1 MDCFPLAA
9 VLSGQCEL
17 MGRDR
22 GLMSESEIVAPQE
35 ATHRY
40 INRELSL
47 LQFNRRVLAQARD
60 TQTPLMER
68 LFFMTIC
75 SSNLDEF
82 FEIRVSGVKQQMA
95 MGVTESGI
103 DATTPED
110 VMHRISSE
118 THDIVAQQYRV
129 LNEELLPALAE
140 EGIRLVQPDGSPEVL
155 EWARAYFMDEVL
167 PVLTPVGLDPAH
179 PFPQILNKSLN
190 FVVSL
195 EGTDAFGRQTEYAV
209 VQAPRAL
216 PRVIAVPETLASGP
230 YDFILLTSL
239 IRVFVGEL
247 FPGMTI
253 LASYPFRVTRNS
265 DLYIDEDGA
274 DDLLDALAGELSSRA
289 YGDAVRLEVGG
300 SCPDVTVD
308 FLAEHFG
315 LQERDVYRV
324 NGPVNLNR
332 LSALCGIVERPKL
345 KYTPFVSSTEPGLGA
360 SGDIF
365 SVLRQ
370 RSVLLHHPYE
380 SFSPVV
386 NLLRQAAADRDVLA
400 IKITLYRTGSDS
412 PLVQALI
419 DAARRG
425 TEVTAVVELRARFDE
440 AANIDLATRL
450 QAVGANVVYGVV
462 GYKAHAKML
471 MVVRR
476 EGRELKRYVHL
487 GTGNYHSGTAKA
499 YTDWGLLSSD
509 SELGE
514 DMNRTFQ
521 MLTGLGKA
529 AQLSKFLVAPFTL
542 HQTLLELLD
551 FEIEEARA
559 GRPARVAAKLN
570 SISEKRVIE
579 KLYEASCAGVK
590 IDLVIRG
597 ICCLRP
603 GIPGLSENIRVR
615 SIIGRFLEHSRVYYF
630 FAAGQHRLYCSSAD
644 WMTRN
649 LIRRVE
655 VAFPVTEPKLKER
668 VIRESLELGMADNVQ
683 SWELGPDGRYSRVE
697 GPNEEAVMS
706 QAELLK
712 QITSLD

>member
-1 MDCFPLAA
+1 M
-9 VLSGQCEL
+9 
-17 MGRDR
+17 
-22 GLMSESEIVAPQE
+22 ESKAEEPME

-47 LQFNRRVLAQARD
+47 LQFNKRVLAQAKD
-60 TQTPLMER
+60 TQVPLVER
-68 LFFMTIC
+68 LRFLTIC

-82 FEIRVSGVKQQMA
+82 FEIRVSGVKQQIT

-103 DATTPED
+103 DLTTPEN
-110 VMHRISSE
+110 VMNRISAE
-118 THDIVAQQYRV
+118 THEIVTEQYRV
-129 LNEELLPALAE
+129 LNEELVPAME
-140 EGIRLVQPDGSPEVL
+140 REGIRLVQPDSTEEVL
-155 EWARAYFMDEVL
+155 SWAHAYFMNEVL

-190 FVVSL
+190 FVISL

-216 PRVIAVPETLASGP
+216 PRVIEVPEALMPGQ
-230 YDFILLTSL
+230 YNFVLLTSL
-239 IRVFVGEL
+239 IRVFVSEL

-265 DLYIDEDGA
+265 DLYVDEEGA

-289 YGDAVRLEVGG
+289 YGDAVRLEVAGG
-300 SCPDVTVD
+300 CPEETVD
-308 FLAEHFG
+308 FLAKHFG
-315 LQERDVYRV
+315 LEERDVYRV
-324 NGPVNLNR
+324 NGPVNLSR
-332 LSALCGIVERPKL
+332 LSALCGCVERPAL
-345 KYTPFVSSTEPGLGA
+345 KYPPFVSAIEPGLVP

-365 SVLRQ
+365 NVLRQ
-370 RSVLLHHPYE
+370 RSVLMHHPYQA
-380 SFSPVV
+380 FTPVI

-471 MVVRR
+471 MIVRR
-476 EGRELKRYVHL
+476 EGRELRRYVHL

-499 YTDWGLLSSD
+499 YTDWGLMSAD
-509 SELGE
+509 PELGE

-542 HQTLLELLD
+542 HKTMLELID
-551 FEIEEARA
+551 FEIEEAKA

-570 SISEKRVIE
+570 SLSEKRVIE
-579 KLYEASCAGVK
+579 KLYEASKAGVQ

-597 ICCLRP
+597 VCCLRP

-630 FAAGQHRLYCSSAD
+630 FSAGQHKLYCSSAD

-655 VAFPVTEPKLKER
+655 VAFPVTDPKLKER
-668 VIRESLELGMADNVQ
+668 VIEESLTLGMADNLQ
-683 SWELGPDGRYSRVE
+683 AWELSQTGTYERVE
-697 GPNEEAVMS
+697 VGENEALMS
-706 QAELLK
+706 QAELLRRLC
-712 QITSLD
+712 SLD

>member
-1 MDCFPLAA
+1 M
-9 VLSGQCEL
+9 
-17 MGRDR
+17 
-22 GLMSESEIVAPQE
+22 
-35 ATHRY
+35 
-40 INRELSL
+40 
-47 LQFNRRVLAQARD
+47 
-60 TQTPLMER
+60 
-68 LFFMTIC
+68 
-75 SSNLDEF
+75 
-82 FEIRVSGVKQQMA
+82 
-95 MGVTESGI
+95 
-103 DATTPED
+103 
-110 VMHRISSE
+110 
-118 THDIVAQQYRV
+118 
-129 LNEELLPALAE
+129 
-140 EGIRLVQPDGSPEVL
+140 
-155 EWARAYFMDEVL
+155 
-167 PVLTPVGLDPAH
+167 
-179 PFPQILNKSLN
+179 
-190 FVVSL
+190 
-195 EGTDAFGRQTEYAV
+195 
-209 VQAPRAL
+209 
-216 PRVIAVPETLASGP
+216 
-230 YDFILLTSL
+230 
-239 IRVFVGEL
+239 
-247 FPGMTI
+247 
-253 LASYPFRVTRNS
+253 
-265 DLYIDEDGA
+265 
-274 DDLLDALAGELSSRA
+274 
-289 YGDAVRLEVGG
+289 
-300 SCPDVTVD
+300 
-308 FLAEHFG
+308 
-315 LQERDVYRV
+315 
-324 NGPVNLNR
+324 
-332 LSALCGIVERPKL
+332 
-345 KYTPFVSSTEPGLGA
+345 
-360 SGDIF
+360 
-365 SVLRQ
+365 
-370 RSVLLHHPYE
+370 
-380 SFSPVV
+380 
-386 NLLRQAAADRDVLA
+386 
-400 IKITLYRTGSDS
+400 
-412 PLVQALI
+412 
-419 DAARRG
+419 
-425 TEVTAVVELRARFDE
+425 
-440 AANIDLATRL
+440 
-450 QAVGANVVYGVV
+450 YGVV

-509 SELGE
+509 PELGE

-542 HQTLLELLD
+542 HKTLLELLD

-590 IDLVIRG
+590 IDLVVRG

-697 GPNEEAVMS
+697 AGDEEAVMS

>member
-1 MDCFPLAA
+1 MHGLKGALVVGTQVEEGLLATA
-9 VLSGQCEL
+9 EPV
-17 MGRDR
+17 
-22 GLMSESEIVAPQE
+22 VTTE
-35 ATHRY
+35 AIHRY

-47 LQFNRRVLAQARD
+47 LQFNRRVLAQAQD
-60 TQTPLMER
+60 PQIPLMER
-68 LFFMTIC
+68 LRFLTIC

-82 FEIRVSGVKQQMA
+82 FEIRVSGVKQQIA
-95 MGVTESGI
+95 MGVSESGI

-110 VMHRISSE
+110 VMRRISAE
-118 THDIVAQQYRV
+118 THDIVDEQYRV
-129 LNEELLPALAE
+129 LNEELVPALE
-140 EGIRLVQPDGSPEVL
+140 KEGIRLVQPDSSEEVL
-155 EWARAYFMDEVL
+155 AWARAFFVNEVL

-190 FVVSL
+190 FVISL

-216 PRVIAVPETLASGP
+216 PRVIEVPEALMPGP
-230 YDFILLTSL
+230 YNFVLLTSL

-265 DLYIDEDGA
+265 DLYIDEEGA

-289 YGDAVRLEVGG
+289 YGDAVRLEVAGG
-300 SCPDVTVD
+300 CPQETVD
-308 FLAEHFG
+308 FLARHFD
-315 LQERDVYRV
+315 LDERDVYRV
-324 NGPVNLNR
+324 GGPVNLNR
-332 LSALCGIVERPKL
+332 LSALYSVVERPGL
-345 KYTPFVSSTEPGLGA
+345 KYPPFVSASEPAFGA

-365 SVLRQ
+365 GVLRQ
-370 RSVLLHHPYE
+370 RSVLLHHPYQ
-380 SFSPVV
+380 SFTPVI
-386 NLLRQAAADRDVLA
+386 NLLRQAAVDRDVLA

-425 TEVTAVVELRARFDE
+425 TDVTAVVELRARFDE

-471 MVVRR
+471 MIVRR
-476 EGRELKRYVHL
+476 EGRELRRYVHL

-499 YTDWGLLSSD
+499 YTDWGLLSSEP
-509 SELGE
+509 ELGE

-521 MLTGLGKA
+521 MLTGLGRA

-542 HQTLLELLD
+542 HKTIIELID
-551 FEIEEARA
+551 FEIAEARS
-559 GRPARVAAKLN
+559 GRPARIAAKLN
-570 SISEKRVIE
+570 SLSEKRVIE
-579 KLYEASCAGVK
+579 KLYEASQAGVV

-597 ICCLRP
+597 VCCLRP
-603 GIPGLSENIRVR
+603 GIQGLSENIRVR

-630 FAAGQHRLYCSSAD
+630 LSGGQHRLYCSSAD

-655 VAFPVTEPKLKER
+655 VAFPVTDSKLKER
-668 VIRESLELGMADNVQ
+668 VIEESLELGMADNLQ
-683 SWELGPDGRYSRVE
+683 AWELESSGKYSRVPV
-697 GPNEEAVMS
+697 GDNPALMS
-706 QAELLK
+706 QAELLRRLTA
-712 QITSLD
+712 ID

>member
-1 MDCFPLAA
+1 M
-9 VLSGQCEL
+9 
-17 MGRDR
+17 
-22 GLMSESEIVAPQE
+22 ESKAEEPVE

-47 LQFNRRVLAQARD
+47 LQFNKRVLAQAKD
-60 TQTPLMER
+60 TQVPLMER
-68 LFFMTIC
+68 LRFLTIC

-82 FEIRVSGVKQQMA
+82 FEIRVSGVKQQMT

-103 DATTPED
+103 DLTTPEN
-110 VMHRISSE
+110 VMSRISAE
-118 THDIVAQQYRV
+118 THEIVTEQYRV
-129 LNEELLPALAE
+129 LNEELVPAME
-140 EGIRLVQPDGSPEVL
+140 REGIRLVQPDSTEEVL
-155 EWARAYFMDEVL
+155 SWAHAYFMNEVL

-190 FVVSL
+190 FVISL

-216 PRVIAVPETLASGP
+216 PRVIEVPEALMPGQ
-230 YDFILLTSL
+230 YNFVLLTSL
-239 IRVFVGEL
+239 IRVFVSEL

-265 DLYIDEDGA
+265 DLYVDEEGA

-289 YGDAVRLEVGG
+289 YGDAVRLEVAGG
-300 SCPDVTVD
+300 CPQETVD
-308 FLAEHFG
+308 FLAKHFG
-315 LQERDVYRV
+315 LEERDVYRV
-324 NGPVNLNR
+324 NGPVNLSR
-332 LSALCGIVERPKL
+332 LSALCGRVERPAL
-345 KYTPFVSSTEPGLGA
+345 KYPPFVSAIEPGLVP

-365 SVLRQ
+365 NVLRQ
-370 RSVLLHHPYE
+370 RSVLMHHPYQA
-380 SFSPVV
+380 FTPVI

-471 MVVRR
+471 MIVRR
-476 EGRELKRYVHL
+476 EGRELRRYVHL

-499 YTDWGLLSSD
+499 YTDWGLMSAD
-509 SELGE
+509 PELGE

-542 HQTLLELLD
+542 HKTMLELID
-551 FEIEEARA
+551 FEIEEAKA

-570 SISEKRVIE
+570 SLSEKRVID
-579 KLYEASCAGVK
+579 KLYEASKAGVQ

-597 ICCLRP
+597 VCCLRP

-630 FAAGQHRLYCSSAD
+630 FSAGQHKLYCSSAD

-655 VAFPVTEPKLKER
+655 VAFPVTDPKLKER
-668 VIRESLELGMADNVQ
+668 VIEESLTLGMADNLQ
-683 SWELGPDGRYSRVE
+683 AWELSQTGTYERVE
-697 GPNEEAVMS
+697 VGENEALMS
-706 QAELLK
+706 QAELLRRLC
-712 QITSLD
+712 SLD

>member
-1 MDCFPLAA
+1 M
-9 VLSGQCEL
+9 
-17 MGRDR
+17 
-22 GLMSESEIVAPQE
+22 
-35 ATHRY
+35 
-40 INRELSL
+40 
-47 LQFNRRVLAQARD
+47 
-60 TQTPLMER
+60 
-68 LFFMTIC
+68 
-75 SSNLDEF
+75 
-82 FEIRVSGVKQQMA
+82 
-95 MGVTESGI
+95 
-103 DATTPED
+103 
-110 VMHRISSE
+110 
-118 THDIVAQQYRV
+118 
-129 LNEELLPALAE
+129 
-140 EGIRLVQPDGSPEVL
+140 
-155 EWARAYFMDEVL
+155 
-167 PVLTPVGLDPAH
+167 
-179 PFPQILNKSLN
+179 
-190 FVVSL
+190 
-195 EGTDAFGRQTEYAV
+195 
-209 VQAPRAL
+209 
-216 PRVIAVPETLASGP
+216 
-230 YDFILLTSL
+230 
-239 IRVFVGEL
+239 
-247 FPGMTI
+247 
-253 LASYPFRVTRNS
+253 
-265 DLYIDEDGA
+265 
-274 DDLLDALAGELSSRA
+274 
-289 YGDAVRLEVGG
+289 
-300 SCPDVTVD
+300 TVD
-308 FLAEHFG
+308 FLAKHFG

-332 LSALCGIVERPKL
+332 LSALCSIVERPKL
-345 KYTPFVSSTEPGLGA
+345 KYTPFVSSTEPGLGT

-370 RSVLLHHPYE
+370 RSLLLHHPYE

-542 HQTLLELLD
+542 HKTLLELLD

-590 IDLVIRG
+590 IDLVVRG

-655 VAFPVTEPKLKER
+655 VAFPVTEPSLKER

-697 GPNEEAVMS
+697 AVDEEAVMS

>member
-1 MDCFPLAA
+1 M
-9 VLSGQCEL
+9 
-17 MGRDR
+17 
-22 GLMSESEIVAPQE
+22 ESKAEEPME

-47 LQFNRRVLAQARD
+47 LQFNKRVLAQAKD
-60 TQTPLMER
+60 TQVPLIER
-68 LFFMTIC
+68 LRFLTIC

-82 FEIRVSGVKQQMA
+82 FEIRVSGVKQQMT

-103 DATTPED
+103 DLTTPEN
-110 VMHRISSE
+110 VMSRISTE
-118 THDIVAQQYRV
+118 THEIVTEQYRV
-129 LNEELLPALAE
+129 LNEELVPAME
-140 EGIRLVQPDGSPEVL
+140 REGIRLVQPDSTEEVL
-155 EWARAYFMDEVL
+155 SWAHAYFMNEVL

-190 FVVSL
+190 FVISL

-216 PRVIAVPETLASGP
+216 PRVIEVPEALMPGQ
-230 YDFILLTSL
+230 YNFVLLTSL
-239 IRVFVGEL
+239 IRVFVSEL

-265 DLYIDEDGA
+265 DLYVDEEGA

-289 YGDAVRLEVGG
+289 YGDAVRLEVAGG
-300 SCPDVTVD
+300 CPQETVD
-308 FLAEHFG
+308 FLAKHFG
-315 LQERDVYRV
+315 LEERDVYRV
-324 NGPVNLNR
+324 NGPVNLSR
-332 LSALCGIVERPKL
+332 LSALCGRVERPAL
-345 KYTPFVSSTEPGLGA
+345 KYPPFVSAIEPGLVP

-365 SVLRQ
+365 NVLRQ
-370 RSVLLHHPYE
+370 RSVLMHHPYQA
-380 SFSPVV
+380 FTPVI

-471 MVVRR
+471 MIVRR
-476 EGRELKRYVHL
+476 EGRELRRYVHL

-499 YTDWGLLSSD
+499 YTDWGLMSAD
-509 SELGE
+509 PELGE

-542 HQTLLELLD
+542 HKTMLELID
-551 FEIEEARA
+551 FEIEEAKA

-570 SISEKRVIE
+570 SLSEKRVIE
-579 KLYEASCAGVK
+579 KLYEASKAGVQ

-597 ICCLRP
+597 VCCLRP

-630 FAAGQHRLYCSSAD
+630 FSAGQHKLYCSSAD

-655 VAFPVTEPKLKER
+655 VAFPVTDPKLKER
-668 VIRESLELGMADNVQ
+668 VIEESLTLGMADNLQ
-683 SWELGPDGRYSRVE
+683 AWELNQNGTYERVE
-697 GPNEEAVMS
+697 VGGNEALMS
-706 QAELLK
+706 QAELLRRLS
-712 QITSLD
+712 SLD

>member
-1 MDCFPLAA
+1 
-9 VLSGQCEL
+9 
-17 MGRDR
+17 
-22 GLMSESEIVAPQE
+22 
-35 ATHRY
+35 
-40 INRELSL
+40 
-47 LQFNRRVLAQARD
+47 
-60 TQTPLMER
+60 
-68 LFFMTIC
+68 MTV
-75 SSNLDEF
+75 N
-82 FEIRVSGVKQQMA
+82 
-95 MGVTESGI
+95 
-103 DATTPED
+103 
-110 VMHRISSE
+110 
-118 THDIVAQQYRV
+118 
-129 LNEELLPALAE
+129 
-140 EGIRLVQPDGSPEVL
+140 
-155 EWARAYFMDEVL
+155 
-167 PVLTPVGLDPAH
+167 
-179 PFPQILNKSLN
+179 
-190 FVVSL
+190 
-195 EGTDAFGRQTEYAV
+195 
-209 VQAPRAL
+209 
-216 PRVIAVPETLASGP
+216 
-230 YDFILLTSL
+230 
-239 IRVFVGEL
+239 
-247 FPGMTI
+247 
-253 LASYPFRVTRNS
+253 
-265 DLYIDEDGA
+265 
-274 DDLLDALAGELSSRA
+274 
-289 YGDAVRLEVGG
+289 
-300 SCPDVTVD
+300 

-315 LQERDVYRV
+315 LQDRDVYRV

-365 SVLRQ
+365 SILRQ

-380 SFSPVV
+380 SFSPVI
-386 NLLRQAAADRDVLA
+386 NLLRQAAADRAVLA

-471 MVVRR
+471 IVVRR

-509 SELGE
+509 PELGE

-542 HQTLLELLD
+542 HKTLLELLD

-590 IDLVIRG
+590 IDLVVRG

-603 GIPGLSENIRVR
+603 GIPGLSEK
-615 SIIGRFLEHSRVYYF
+615 YP
-630 FAAGQHRLYCSSAD
+630 CSFDYWPLS
-644 WMTRN
+644 
-649 LIRRVE
+649 
-655 VAFPVTEPKLKER
+655 
-668 VIRESLELGMADNVQ
+668 
-683 SWELGPDGRYSRVE
+683 
-697 GPNEEAVMS
+697 
-706 QAELLK
+706 
-712 QITSLD
+712 

>member
-1 MDCFPLAA
+1 M
-9 VLSGQCEL
+9 
-17 MGRDR
+17 
-22 GLMSESEIVAPQE
+22 ESKAEEPME

-47 LQFNRRVLAQARD
+47 LQFNKRVLAQAKD
-60 TQTPLMER
+60 TQVPLMER
-68 LFFMTIC
+68 LRFLTIC

-82 FEIRVSGVKQQMA
+82 FEIRVSGVKQQIT

-103 DATTPED
+103 DLTTPEN
-110 VMHRISSE
+110 VMSRISTE
-118 THDIVAQQYRV
+118 THEIVTEQYRV
-129 LNEELLPALAE
+129 LNEELVPAME
-140 EGIRLVQPDGSPEVL
+140 REGIRLVQPDSTEEVL
-155 EWARAYFMDEVL
+155 SWAHAYFMNEVL

-190 FVVSL
+190 FVISL

-216 PRVIAVPETLASGP
+216 PRVIEVPEALMPGQ
-230 YDFILLTSL
+230 YNFVLLTSL
-239 IRVFVGEL
+239 IRVFVSEL

-265 DLYIDEDGA
+265 DLYVDEEGA

-289 YGDAVRLEVGG
+289 YGDAVRLEVAGG
-300 SCPDVTVD
+300 CPQETVD
-308 FLAEHFG
+308 FLAKHFG
-315 LQERDVYRV
+315 LEERDVYRV
-324 NGPVNLNR
+324 NGPVNLSR
-332 LSALCGIVERPKL
+332 LSALCGRVERPAL
-345 KYTPFVSSTEPGLGA
+345 KYSPFVSAIEPGLVP

-365 SVLRQ
+365 NVLRQ
-370 RSVLLHHPYE
+370 RSVLMHHPYQA
-380 SFSPVV
+380 FTPVI

-400 IKITLYRTGSDS
+400 IKITLYRTGGDS

-471 MVVRR
+471 MIVRR
-476 EGRELKRYVHL
+476 EGRELRRYVHL

-499 YTDWGLLSSD
+499 YTDWGLMSAD
-509 SELGE
+509 PELGE

-542 HQTLLELLD
+542 HKTMLELID
-551 FEIEEARA
+551 FEIEEAKA

-570 SISEKRVIE
+570 SLSEKRVIE
-579 KLYEASCAGVK
+579 KLYEASKAGVQ

-597 ICCLRP
+597 VCCLRP

-630 FAAGQHRLYCSSAD
+630 FSAGQHKLYCSSAD

-655 VAFPVTEPKLKER
+655 VAFPVTDPKLKER
-668 VIRESLELGMADNVQ
+668 VIEESLTLGMADNLQ
-683 SWELGPDGRYSRVE
+683 AWELSQTGTYERVE
-697 GPNEEAVMS
+697 VGENEALMS
-706 QAELLK
+706 QAELLRRLC
-712 QITSLD
+712 SLD